1 MKRIILI
8 SMLTLLA
15 AGGFAILQMDEKD
28 ARHTVGLNENNSYSG
43 VPPTGGSMVEEGRR
57 PSVQTPEK
65 SSQGR
70 DDEKMNEFMNKG
82 AQLLEN
88 AKKRDADFAAKM
100 QEWEMRLPFRAALR
114 QKVSETKLEKVR
126 PVLNE
131 WGFSEQ
137 QISEI
142 EGIWSHR
149 SNVLAELRQKRLVE
163 PELSRRRSLSN
174 QSKKVD
180 EEARL
185 ELRQI
190 LGDSRLAEFEAIQN
204 EN

>member
-1 MKRIILI
+1 
-8 SMLTLLA
+8 
-15 AGGFAILQMDEKD
+15 
-28 ARHTVGLNENNSYSG
+28 
-43 VPPTGGSMVEEGRR
+43 
-57 PSVQTPEK
+57 
-65 SSQGR
+65 
-70 DDEKMNEFMNKG
+70 MNELMNKG